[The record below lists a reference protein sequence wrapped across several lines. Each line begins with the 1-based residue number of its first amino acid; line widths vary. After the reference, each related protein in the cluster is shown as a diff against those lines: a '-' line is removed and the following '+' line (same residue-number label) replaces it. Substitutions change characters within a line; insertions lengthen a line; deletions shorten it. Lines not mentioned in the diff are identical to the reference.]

1 MIIQGA
7 SRCADNLTAH
17 SRHFLRLGRGKGAQ
31 ARYTQLSGNPRHGNG
46 IELAGG
52 GKKIIWARYE
62 SSPGRTGKVDSG
74 GAAVR
79 TIPS

>member
-52 GKKIIWARYE
+52 GKKII
-62 SSPGRTGKVDSG
+62 
-74 GAAVR
+74 
-79 TIPS
+79 